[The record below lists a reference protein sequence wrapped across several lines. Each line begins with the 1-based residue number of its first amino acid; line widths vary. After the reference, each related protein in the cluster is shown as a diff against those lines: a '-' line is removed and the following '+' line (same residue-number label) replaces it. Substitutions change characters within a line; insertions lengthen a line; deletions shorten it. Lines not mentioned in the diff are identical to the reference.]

1 MNYQEYIDR
10 KIKMQNSIL
19 EIVENSKVI
28 DYNFDE

>member
-1 MNYQEYIDR
+1 MNYQEYIDK

-19 EIVENSKVI
+19 EIVENSKAI

>member
-19 EIVENSKVI
+19 EIVENSKAI